1 MMFVN
6 GMTAGIAYALRGM
19 HLQLSGM
26 QDAGRSYKDL
36 KQALLIAFQVIFLLS
51 KNQSAFCYSIECC
64 SW

>member
-26 QDAGRSYKDL
+26 QDAG
-36 KQALLIAFQVIFLLS
+36 LS
-51 KNQSAFCYSIECC
+51 ADEGVTRT
-64 SW
+64 